1 MFKEVGGKV
10 EVRAWFAV
18 GLIALVGCSGKRDYS
33 KFQTGAADA
42 KTVSVVASSKSET
55 PRTLKLT
62 LTLDSPQDLRVKS
75 GDGVSPGQ
83 VVSDRASERDRLLQQ
98 KAQLSAKLE
107 SLKSVS
113 VQQSSYAVENAKVE
127 EAIQAVRDAKAE
139 VSRFKEASP
148 WTAEALKDV
157 PLPQEASQLAVLE
170 GKYQQAKND
179 LKIAR
184 AQLQEAREQ
193 RKSTRNDTSAQKA
206 QLLTQ
211 IQLIDERLPQLGA
224 VRSPYGGS
232 VKSVKWLGQNN
243 RELQVELILAVT
255 DSPSSIVAAAPDPS
269 PALPEQKTKPSAPPS
284 SGFKEEWRVMSVHD
298 GDTIRVRNGSRTEK
312 VRFACVDAPELKQ
325 PLGVQS
331 RDYLRQL
338 IAASGDRVAL
348 KVVGKKSYG
357 RMVAE
362 VYTGGKLVQLEQVQS
377 GTVYVYQKYLSNCP
391 SAAVLEEGQEIAQQQ
406 HLGVWAGEYEK
417 PWDYRLRIKR
427 SPG

>member
-18 GLIALVGCSGKRDYS
+18 GLIALAGCSGKRDYS

-42 KTVSVVASSKSET
+42 KNVPVVVSPKSET

-107 SLKSVS
+107 NLKSV
-113 VQQSSYAVENAKVE
+113 VTQQSSYAVENAKVE

-139 VSRFKEASP
+139 VYRFKQASP
-148 WTAEALKDV
+148 WTAEALKDL
-157 PLPQEASQLAVLE
+157 PLPQETSQLAVLE
-170 GKYQQAKND
+170 AKYQQSKND

-184 AQLQEAREQ
+184 AKLQEAREQ

-243 RELQVELILAVT
+243 RELQVELILTVT
-255 DSPSSIVAAAPDPS
+255 NSASRVVAAAPVPS
-269 PALPEQKTKPSAPPS
+269 PSMPERKNKQSAPPS
-284 SGFKEEWRVMSVHD
+284 GGFKEEWRVVSVHD
-298 GDTIRVRNGSRTEK
+298 GDTIKVRNGTRIEK

-325 PLGVQS
+325 PLGGQS

-348 KVVGKKSYG
+348 KIVGKSYG
-357 RMVAE
+357 RKVAE
-362 VYTGGKLVQLEQVQS
+362 VYAGGKLVQLEQVQS

-391 SAAVLEEGQEIAQQQ
+391 SAAVLEEGQAIAQQK

-417 PWDYRLRIKR
+417 PWDYRFRVKR
-427 SPG
+427 SST